1 MIETELRQII
11 ENMVTEMVQK
21 DKPPMPHVT
30 KNMNTEPIPEN
41 TKNSVSVSSCL
52 YKEAGDHVSV
62 KTWVKFLTHTR

>member
-1 MIETELRQII
+1 MIETELRKIF

-41 TKNSVSVSSCL
+41 TKS
-52 YKEAGDHVSV
+52 
-62 KTWVKFLTHTR
+62 